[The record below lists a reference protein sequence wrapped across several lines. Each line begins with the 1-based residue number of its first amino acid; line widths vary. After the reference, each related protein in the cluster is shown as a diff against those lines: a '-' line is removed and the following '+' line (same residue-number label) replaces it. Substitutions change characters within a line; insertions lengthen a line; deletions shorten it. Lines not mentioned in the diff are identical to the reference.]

1 MYIVCMTDQALPE
14 ILEID
19 TIEGFD
25 ALLSPQR
32 LQLAEILAIPRS
44 AKEAAEELGVPV
56 TRLYYH
62 LNSMLEQGLIRV
74 VDERPR
80 GALKERVFQ
89 VAGKTMRPSKAF
101 LDRYGLEGAAEVGAL
116 AFRHAETLFAR
127 AAKAGLVRSEPSDD
141 PRTGTIGFSI
151 LTLTP
156 ERLDELVGR
165 IEAVM
170 EEFGQDTGDLPV
182 SLFQATHIRESQS

>member
-1 MYIVCMTDQALPE
+1 MPDQAVPE
-14 ILEID
+14 VLEID

-25 ALLSPQR
+25 ALISPQR
-32 LQLAEILAIPRS
+32 LQLAEILAVPRS

-62 LNSMLEQGLIRV
+62 LNSMLEQGIVRV

-101 LDRYGLEGAAEVGAL
+101 LDRYGPEGVVEVSSL
-116 AFRHAETLFAR
+116 AFRHAETRFAR
-127 AAKAGLVRSEPSDD
+127 AAQAGLVGLEPSDG
-141 PRTGTIGFSI
+141 PRTGTIGLGS
-151 LTLTP
+151 LTLTAA
-156 ERLDELVGR
+156 RLDELVER
-165 IEAVM
+165 IEAVF
-170 EEFGQDTGDLPV
+170 EEFGQDTGDIPV
-182 SLFQATHIRESQS
+182 SLFQATHIREGQG